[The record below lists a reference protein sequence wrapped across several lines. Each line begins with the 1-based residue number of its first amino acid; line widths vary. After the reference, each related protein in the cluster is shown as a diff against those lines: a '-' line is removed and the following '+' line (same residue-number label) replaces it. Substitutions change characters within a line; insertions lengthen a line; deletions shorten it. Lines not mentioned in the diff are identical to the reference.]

1 MKNSYVGFSAVTALA
16 AMTMACG
23 SPEGQV
29 IDNFFRATQAK
40 DTQTVSSFSIV
51 QFDQVVKSWKVK
63 SIGEEQRSPAPLAAL
78 AAAHTAAD
86 DAAAENK
93 KAEADY
99 FNAHPLEVD
108 TVKPLV
114 ESGAAIPPKLQGTAA
129 EWKKFVDADK
139 ELTMKAEQ
147 TQKAYD
153 REKRIFTMST
163 GKSGGDVDTV
173 AGDLITK
180 IAVVEVESEGGAK
193 SYSVQIRK
201 YDVTSGGKGAK
212 LMSRWLIQS
221 ITPQ

>member
-1 MKNSYVGFSAVTALA
+1 MKHSYAGISAAATFAAL
-16 AMTMACG
+16 TLACG
-23 SPEGQV
+23 TQEGQV

-78 AAAHTAAD
+78 AAAHAAAD
-86 DAAAENK
+86 QAAAENK

-99 FNAHPLEVD
+99 FNTHPLEVD

-114 ESGAAIPPKLQGTAA
+114 ESGGAIPPKLQSIAA

-139 ELTMKAEQ
+139 ELSAKAEQ
-147 TQKAYD
+147 TQKGYD
-153 REKRIFTMST
+153 RERRIFTMST
-163 GKSGGDVDTV
+163 GKSGDVDTIV
-173 AGDLITK
+173 GELISTT
-180 IAVVEVESEGGAK
+180 AVVEVESESGVK
-193 SYSVQIRK
+193 SYAVQLRK
-201 YDVTSGGKGAK
+201 YDVTAGGKGAK